1 MNPHPSPTPTAEPSG
16 RPRSQPPQAAVDA
29 GAVIGRYRVVSRLG
43 VGGMGEVLLARVT
56 GAGGFEK
63 EVVLKRIL
71 PHLATDPDFVRRFI
85 EEGKLVVKLRHA
97 GIAQVLDMGEDNG
110 VVYLAM
116 EHVDGKDLHELTRLA
131 KLAGLKMPRELVVFV
146 LIELLEALDY
156 AHHAK
161 DGDGAPLNLI
171 HRDVT
176 PSNVMISKSGEVKLL
191 DFGIA
196 RATERLQTSVSG
208 AIRGKF
214 GYMSPQQAAGL
225 ELDLR
230 ADLFSVGVMAWELLA
245 GERPFDGAS
254 DLLTLDRVRSHDPG
268 PLSAVVPEVPAALS
282 DWVGV
287 MLAKEPTERFA
298 TAHEAAHALRTML
311 MAEQLMPSG
320 RELARWYEQVVAT
333 LPEGLKNRPMQ
344 GLSLDELLAL
354 GLPGKPLSPRDEV
367 RAQTAL
373 VEAAPMVAAAVSP
386 AVETADPPKRSRRL
400 ALTLILINLA
410 LVALVL
416 ILVLTDGD
424 AGEAAGLASGPDVA
438 EVPEVPD
445 EVDALGR
452 VGAEQL
458 RDAAM
463 ADAASAKREDAVV
476 DAGVAADAG
485 ALVGLAGAASRDGVA
500 EVVAMPV
507 LAGSLAGTA
516 LGDLPYSVFE
526 EELEVTVRS
535 QPPGATLAIAGLG
548 SAPSPRTVKARRGV
562 VLTGRATLADH
573 APRAFEV
580 VVGDDEQVVVPLRA
594 TPRGT
599 VRFRFF
605 PADGTVVE
613 VDGRVV
619 ATNGN
624 TVATELTAG
633 EHTLTLTG
641 LSGQKVVKR
650 FVVEEG
656 KTTSLGT
663 IEVAQ

>member
-16 RPRSQPPQAAVDA
+16 RPRSVPPQPPQAALQSVDA

-116 EHVDGKDLHELTRLA
+116 EHVDGKDLHELMRLA
-131 KLAGLKMPRELVVFV
+131 KLAELKMPRELVMYV
-146 LIELLEALDY
+146 LTELLEALDY

-161 DGDGAPLNLI
+161 DADGAPLNLI

-176 PSNVMISKSGEVKLL
+176 PSNVMISKAGEVKLL

-268 PLSAVVPEVPAALS
+268 PLSAVVPEVSPALS
-282 DWVGV
+282 NWVAK
-287 MLAKEPTERFA
+287 MLAKDPDERFA
-298 TAHEAAHALRTML
+298 TAHEAALGLRSML
-311 MAEQLMPSG
+311 MAERLMPSG
-320 RELARWYEQVVAT
+320 RELSRWYEQVVAT

-354 GLPGKPLSPRDEV
+354 GLPGKPLPRRDEV

-373 VEAAPMVAAAVSP
+373 VEAAPMVAVAPVP
-386 AVETADPPKRSRRL
+386 TVEQADPPKRSRRL
-400 ALTLILINLA
+400 AVTLILLNLV

-416 ILVLTDGD
+416 VLVLTDGD
-424 AGEAAGLASGPDVA
+424 AGEAAGLVS
-438 EVPEVPD
+438 
-445 EVDALGR
+445 
-452 VGAEQL
+452 
-458 RDAAM
+458 
-463 ADAASAKREDAVV
+463 
-476 DAGVAADAG
+476 AADAVG
-485 ALVGLAGAASRDGVA
+485 AGQAVDAIAADTSSASGEGKDAANEAGPSASADTLGALAGAASREVVA
-500 EVVAMPV
+500 EVVAVPI
-507 LAGSLAGTA
+507 LSGSLAGTA

-535 QPPGATLAIAGLG
+535 QPPGATLVIAGLG
-548 SAPSPRTVKARRGV
+548 SGPSPRTVKARRGV

-580 VVGDDEQVVVPLRA
+580 VVGDDEQVVVPLKA

-624 TVATELTAG
+624 TVAAELTAG

>member
-1 MNPHPSPTPTAEPSG
+1 MAPHPSPTPTAEPS
-16 RPRSQPPQAAVDA
+16 RPPPMPSPVDA
-29 GAVIGRYRVVSRLG
+29 GAVIGRYRVVGRLG

-116 EHVDGKDLHELTRLA
+116 EHVDGKDLHELMRLA
-131 KLAGLKMPRELVVFV
+131 KLADLKMPRELVMFV

-161 DGDGAPLNLI
+161 DADGAPLNLI

-268 PLSAVVPEVPAALS
+268 PLSAVVPEVSAALS
-282 DWVGV
+282 DWVGR
-287 MLAKEPTERFA
+287 MLAKDPEQRFA
-298 TAHEAAHALRTML
+298 TAHEAALGLRTML
-311 MAEQLMPSG
+311 MTEQLMPSG

-333 LPEGLKNRPMQ
+333 LPEGLKHRPMQ

-354 GLPGKPLSPRDEV
+354 GLPGKPLSPRADV

-373 VEAAPMVAAAVSP
+373 VEAAPMVAAVVSP
-386 AVETADPPKRSRRL
+386 AVESAEPPRRSRRL
-400 ALTLILINLA
+400 AMTLILINLA

-416 ILVLTDGD
+416 VLVLSDGD
-424 AGEAAGLASGPDVA
+424 AGEAAGLASGPGV
-438 EVPEVPD
+438 
-445 EVDALGR
+445 VD
-452 VGAEQL
+452 
-458 RDAAM
+458 AM
-463 ADAASAKREDAVV
+463 ADSRVGQVLDAVVADTTSARREDAVA
-476 DAGVAADAG
+476 DSAVAANTDAPD
-485 ALVGLAGAASRDGVA
+485 GLAGAASRDGVA
-500 EVVAMPV
+500 EVLAVPV
-507 LAGSLAGTA
+507 LAGSLAGAA
-516 LGDLPYSVFE
+516 LGSLPYSVFE
-526 EELEVTVRS
+526 EELEVTIRS
-535 QPPGATLAIAGLG
+535 QPPGATLVIAGLG
-548 SAPSPRTVKARRGV
+548 SAPSPRPVKARRGV
-562 VLTGRATLADH
+562 VLSGRATLAGH

-580 VVGDDEQVVVPLRA
+580 VVGDDEQVVVPLKA

-624 TVATELTAG
+624 TVATELAAG

-641 LSGQKVVKR
+641 QSGQKVVRR

>member
-16 RPRSQPPQAAVDA
+16 RPRSEQPQPSQAALQSVDA

-116 EHVDGKDLHELTRLA
+116 EHVDGKDLHELMRLA
-131 KLAGLKMPRELVVFV
+131 KLAGLKMPRELVMFV
-146 LIELLEALDY
+146 LTELLEALDY

-161 DGDGAPLNLI
+161 DGDGAPLDLI

-268 PLSAVVPEVPAALS
+268 PLSALVPEVSPALS
-282 DWVGV
+282 NWVGK
-287 MLAKEPTERFA
+287 MLAKDPDERFA
-298 TAHEAAHALRTML
+298 TAHEAALGLRSML
-311 MAEQLMPSG
+311 MAERLMPSG
-320 RELARWYEQVVAT
+320 RELSRWYEQVVAT
-333 LPEGLKNRPMQ
+333 LPEGLKHRPMQ

-354 GLPGKPLSPRDEV
+354 GLPGKPLPPRDDV

-373 VEAAPMVAAAVSP
+373 VEAAPVLAVAPVP
-386 AVETADPPKRSRRL
+386 AVESVDPPKRSRRL
-400 ALTLILINLA
+400 AVTLILLNLV

-416 ILVLTDGD
+416 VLVLTDGD
-424 AGEAAGLASGPDVA
+424 PGEAAGLVS
-438 EVPEVPD
+438 
-445 EVDALGR
+445 
-452 VGAEQL
+452 
-458 RDAAM
+458 
-463 ADAASAKREDAVV
+463 
-476 DAGVAADAG
+476 AADAVG
-485 ALVGLAGAASRDGVA
+485 AGQAVDAIAADTGDTAQTSGRDAVTDVGLSASTDTLGALAGAASRDVVA

-535 QPPGATLAIAGLG
+535 QPPGATLVIAGLG
-548 SAPSPRTVKARRGV
+548 GGPSPRTVKARRGV

-580 VVGDDEQVVVPLRA
+580 VVGDDEQVVVTLKA

-599 VRFRFF
+599 LRFRFF

-613 VDGRVV
+613 IDGRVV

-624 TVATELTAG
+624 TVASELAAG

-641 LSGQKVVKR
+641 QSGQKVTRR

-656 KTTSLGT
+656 KATNLGT
-663 IEVAQ
+663 LELGL

>member
-16 RPRSQPPQAAVDA
+16 RPRPEPQPPAVAA

-131 KLAGLKMPRELVVFV
+131 KLAGLKMPRELVIFV

-230 ADLFSVGVMAWELLA
+230 SDLFSVGVMAWELLA

-268 PLSAVVPEVPAALS
+268 PLSAVVPEVSPALS
-282 DWVGV
+282 SWVGK
-287 MLAKEPTERFA
+287 MLSKEPDARFA
-298 TAHEAAHALRTML
+298 TAHEAALALRSML
-311 MAEQLMPSG
+311 MAERLMPGARDLS
-320 RELARWYEQVVAT
+320 RWYEQVVAT
-333 LPEGLKNRPMQ
+333 LPDGLKNRPMQ

-354 GLPGKPLSPRDEV
+354 GLPGKPLAPRHEV
-367 RAQTAL
+367 RAETAL
-373 VEAAPMVAAAVSP
+373 VEAAPIPPISSVAPVMPGAPGP
-386 AVETADPPKRSRRL
+386 AETADPPRRSRRL
-400 ALTLILINLA
+400 AVTLILINLV

-416 ILVLTDGD
+416 VLVLTDGD
-424 AGEAAGLASGPDVA
+424 PGEAAGLVSGADAVGGGQ
-438 EVPEVPD
+438 VPD
-445 EVDALGR
+445 TVMADT
-452 VGAEQL
+452 VGAEVVS
-458 RDAAM
+458 DVGPM
-463 ADAASAKREDAVV
+463 ASTDTL
-476 DAGVAADAG
+476 G
-485 ALVGLAGAASRDGVA
+485 ALAGAASRDVA
-500 EVVAMPV
+500 VEVVAAPV
-507 LAGSLAGTA
+507 ASGSLAGMA
-516 LGDLPYSVFE
+516 LGDLPFSVFE
-526 EELEVTVRS
+526 EELELTVRS

-548 SAPSPRTVKARRGV
+548 TAPSPRTVKARRGV
-562 VLTGRATLADH
+562 TLSGRATLTDH

-580 VVGDDEQVVVPLRA
+580 VVGDDAQVVVTLKA

-605 PADGTVVE
+605 PAEGTVVE
-613 VDGRVV
+613 IDGRPIG
-619 ATNGN
+619 TSGN
-624 TVATELTAG
+624 TVAAELATG
-633 EHTLTLTG
+633 EHTLTLLG
-641 LSGQKVVKR
+641 QSGQKLVKR

-656 KTTSLGT
+656 KATNLGT
-663 IEVAQ
+663 IELGP